1 MMSGLSEAER
11 DETWAE
17 IAAELARF
25 DGPDGFVGP
34 CEMLVG
40 AGSR

>member
-1 MMSGLSEAER
+1 MRTLSEAEQA
-11 DETWAE
+11 ETWAQIE
-17 IAAELARF
+17 EELGQF
-25 DGPDGFVGP
+25 QGESGFSGP